1 MGIKTT
7 HKGYG
12 DGRGDDPHGVT
23 NTYGITNVGPYD
35 KNDPINIFRHNILNY
50 SGELDKAVAN
60 HPSNRKK

>member
-12 DGRGDDPHGVT
+12 DGRGDDPH
-23 NTYGITNVGPYD
+23 GITNVGPYD